1 MGMSVGGKGGAQAD
15 INVTPLV
22 DIVLVL
28 LIIFMVITPML
39 SRHLPIEVPQ
49 KAETEQPQDS
59 KLQDQMVLML
69 FADGHV
75 ELNKQPI
82 TSDTDLTTQLTEAF
96 KERTKAADSVLF
108 FDAED
113 DAPYGRAL
121 TLMDLAKGAGIQTVG
136 VMTPKEEP
144 EGVEG
149 AEGAE
154 GAEGDSP
161 AEGSPSP

>member
-1 MGMSVGGKGGAQAD
+1 MGMSVGGKGAQAD

-39 SRHLPIEVPQ
+39 TKHMPILVPQ
-49 KAETEQPQDS
+49 KAETELPDDNKVSEQ
-59 KLQDQMVLML
+59 LVIEL

-75 ELNKQPI
+75 ELNRTAIEP
-82 TSDTDLTTQLTEAF
+82 DALEATLREKMAG
-96 KERTKAADSVLF
+96 KEDPVVF

-113 DAPYGRAL
+113 DAPYGLAV
-121 TLMDLAKGAGIQTVG
+121 TLMDLAKGAGAQTIG
-136 VMTPKEEP
+136 VMTPDESGP
-144 EGVEG
+144 EFEGIEG

-154 GAEGDSP
+154 GEAPASEP
-161 AEGSPSP
+161 AE